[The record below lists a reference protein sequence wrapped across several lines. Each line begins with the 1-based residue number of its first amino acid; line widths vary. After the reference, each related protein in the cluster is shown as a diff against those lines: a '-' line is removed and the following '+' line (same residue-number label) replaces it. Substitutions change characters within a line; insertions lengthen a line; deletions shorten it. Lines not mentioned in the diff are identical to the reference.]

1 MENVAAI
8 EALQRIRTDLIADL
22 RAAER
27 ARMALFKRLS
37 RVDRD
42 LEALGGKGYVKPRE
56 VKMRRQTFRRGEL
69 KRLVATALR
78 DLGPDVTSRQIAEI
92 ALKRVGLDGATNGM
106 VWSLA
111 SQVGA
116 IRRGLTLNTD
126 QGASS
131 SPLS

>member
-8 EALQRIRTDLIADL
+8 EALLRIRTELTADL

-27 ARMALFKRLS
+27 ARMALFKRIAKL
-37 RVDRD
+37 DAD

-56 VKMRRQTFRRGEL
+56 VKPRRQTFRRGEL
-69 KRLVATALR
+69 KRLVATVLR
-78 DLGPDVTSRQIAEI
+78 ELGPDVTSRQIAEI
-92 ALKRVGLDGATNGM
+92 ALKKVGIDGATNGM

-116 IRRGLTLNTD
+116 IRRATF
-126 QGASS
+126 SV
-131 SPLS
+131 